1 MTFRQDERGRITYM
15 FLGDSAF
22 GALEKLAWY
31 ETKDFQV
38 KLVLFCTLVF
48 FSACVVGSMGWL
60 IRRTRKPLSK
70 TSKMARLAQFLAV
83 LVSALNLIF
92 LIGLGLVVLNTDFWE
107 FFFGVPP
114 AAIALLLIPPL
125 TTGLTL
131 GLLVFTVLAWKN
143 QYWSA
148 IKRVQ
153 YSLITLAALGFISF
167 LNYWN
172 LLGFRF

>member
-1 MTFRQDERGRITYM
+1 
-15 FLGDSAF
+15 
-22 GALEKLAWY
+22 
-31 ETKDFQV
+31 
-38 KLVLFCTLVF
+38 
-48 FSACVVGSMGWL
+48 
-60 IRRTRKPLSK
+60 
-70 TSKMARLAQFLAV
+70 
-83 LVSALNLIF
+83 VSALNLIF

-114 AAIALLLIPPL
+114 AAIVLLFIPPL

-131 GLLVFTVLAWKN
+131 GLFVFTVLAWKN

-148 IKRVQ
+148 IKRVH
-153 YSLITLAALGFISF
+153 YSFITLAALGFISF

>member
-1 MTFRQDERGRITYM
+1 VESI
-15 FLGDSAF
+15 
-22 GALEKLAWY
+22 
-31 ETKDFQV
+31 
-38 KLVLFCTLVF
+38 
-48 FSACVVGSMGWL
+48 GWL
-60 IRRTRKPLSK
+60 IRRSRKPLSK
-70 TSKMARLAQFLAV
+70 ASKMARLAQFLAV

-148 IKRVQ
+148 IKRVH
-153 YSLITLAALGFISF
+153 YSFITLAALGFVSF